1 MPGDIFLN
9 RNRFTEIIFRYP
21 CPQRVLIVT
30 DGGLGFNPADGGG
43 LTEFMSVIQTGG
55 HTLSTAHRSGDAF
68 ATIPGSFNFHT
79 AATPVT
85 VANYDQIWMFGINA
99 TPLGVNERTVIELF
113 MKNGGGVFATGDHS
127 NLGFGMGAH
136 VPRVRHMRNWS
147 GIPMSSPQRLDTV
160 IDPGTNNIKEF
171 QDQADAIAQR
181 IYPVFFSN
189 GGPDSSPSSWAV
201 HPVLRHASGAVDFLP
216 DHPHESEC
224 LAPTPGPGNFSAF
237 EEWPAPIGGG
247 SRIAP
252 VVAAVSMS
260 AGRFVTDSLKPPV
273 YPRSFGAI
281 SAYDGDPAHVGRIVC
296 DATWHHFVNINLNGE
311 DAGNDPLTGLPRQ
324 GLKPGGVPTP
334 EYLKIQAYFRNTVR
348 WLAPRNRRY
357 CWPFVIAAIAR
368 FDMEA
373 LELQLPHPH
382 PCPWDPLV
390 KIGRTM
396 QDVIDGQFGPGT
408 MASVVDDMLGTL
420 GEGSGLEALLDSRKL
435 AQRKDGVESLLPVAD
450 MRRAVF
456 ASLVN
461 LLAAKLPRNEREL
474 EAIMKDHD
482 RVALE
487 LIGESLQAAEAAIG
501 EQLQRALKDAGN
513 DFALLGKRPA
523 AQSVAANRKQLAAQV
538 IKRTV
543 KPGPARKAKAPAK
556 KAPR

>member
-30 DGGLGFNPADGGG
+30 DGGLGFDPANGGG
-43 LTEFMSVIQTGG
+43 LTEFISVIQASG
-55 HTLSTAHRSGDAF
+55 HTISTAHRSGDAF

-79 AATPVT
+79 ATMPVT

-99 TPLGVNERTVIELF
+99 TPLDANEQIKVEKF
-113 MKNGGGVFATGDHS
+113 MKDGGGVFATGDHS
-127 NLGFGMGAH
+127 SLGFGMGAH
-136 VPRVRHMRNWS
+136 LPRVRHMRNWS
-147 GIPMSSPQRLDTV
+147 SIPMSSPQRLDTV

-237 EEWPAPIGGG
+237 EEWPAPLAGGG
-247 SRIAP
+247 RIAP

-260 AGRFVTDSLKPPV
+260 AGRFVTDTLKPPV
-273 YPRSFGAI
+273 FPRSFGAI

-296 DATWHHFVNINLNGE
+296 DATWHHFVNINLNGTG
-311 DAGNDPLTGLPRQ
+311 AGNDPLTGLPRQ

-334 EYLKIQAYFRNTVR
+334 EYLKIQAYYRNTVR

-357 CWPFVIAAIAR
+357 CWPFLIAAIAR

-390 KIGRTM
+390 KIGGTM
-396 QDVIDGQFGPGT
+396 QDVIDGQFGAGT
-408 MASVVDDMLGTL
+408 VALVVDDILGTL
-420 GEGSGLEALLDSRKL
+420 GEGSGLAALLDSRQL
-435 AQRKDGVESLLPVAD
+435 AQRKAGVESLLPVAD

-461 LLAAKLPRNEREL
+461 LLADKLPRNEREL

-487 LIGESLQAAEAAIG
+487 LIGESLKAAEAAIAV
-501 EQLQRALKDAGN
+501 QLERALKDAGN
-513 DFALLGKRPA
+513 DFSMLGKRPA
-523 AQSVAANRKQLAAQV
+523 AQSIAVNRKLLAAQV
-538 IKRTV
+538 V
-543 KPGPARKAKAPAK
+543 KPRSATKAKAPAK
-556 KAPR
+556 KKAR

>member
-1 MPGDIFLN
+1 MPGDIFIN
-9 RNRFTEIIFRYP
+9 RNRFVDVIFRYP
-21 CPQRVLIVT
+21 CPQRVLIVA
-30 DGGLGFNPADGGG
+30 DGGLGFNPADDFG
-43 LTEFMSVIQTGG
+43 LTEFISVIQASG
-55 HTLSTAHRSGDAF
+55 HTISTAHRTGDAF
-68 ATIPGSFNFHT
+68 ATIPGGFNFHT
-79 AATPVT
+79 AATSVT
-85 VANYDQIWMFGINA
+85 VANYDQIWMFGISG
-99 TPLGVNERTVIELF
+99 TPLDADEQIKLEKF
-113 MKNGGGVFATGDHS
+113 MKDGGGVFATGDHS
-127 NLGFGMGAH
+127 SLGFGMGAH
-136 VPRVRHMRNWS
+136 LPRVRHMRNWS
-147 GIPMSSPQRLDTV
+147 SIPMSSPQRLDTV

-181 IYPVFFSN
+181 MYPVFFSN
-189 GGPDSSPSSWAV
+189 GGPDTSPSSWAV
-201 HPVLRHASGAVDFLP
+201 HPVLRHASGAVDVLP

-237 EEWPAPIGGG
+237 EEWPAPLAGGG
-247 SRIAP
+247 RIAP

-296 DATWHHFVNINLNGE
+296 DATWHHFVNINLNGTG
-311 DAGNDPLTGLPRQ
+311 AGNDPLTGLPRQ

-334 EYLKIQAYFRNTVR
+334 EYLKIQTYYRNTVR

-357 CWPFVIAAIAR
+357 CWPFLVAAIAR

-396 QDVIDGQFGPGT
+396 QDVIDGQFGIGT
-408 MASVVDDMLGTL
+408 VASVVDDILATL
-420 GEGSGLEALLDSRKL
+420 GEGSGLAALLDSRSL
-435 AQRKDGVESLLPVAD
+435 AQRKEGVESLLPVAD

-461 LLAAKLPRNEREL
+461 LLADKLPRNEREL

-487 LIGESLQAAEAAIG
+487 LIGESLKAAEAAIAV
-501 EQLQRALKDAGN
+501 QLERALKDAGN

-523 AQSVAANRKQLAAQV
+523 AQSVAANRKLLAAQA
-538 IKRTV
+538 IKPRPV
-543 KPGPARKAKAPAK
+543 RGKAPAK
-556 KAPR
+556 KKPR

>member
-21 CPQRVLIVT
+21 CPQRVLIVA
-30 DGGLGFNPADGGG
+30 DGGLGFNPADDFG
-43 LTEFMSVIQTGG
+43 LTEFISVIQASG
-55 HTLSTAHRSGDAF
+55 HTISTAHRTGDPF
-68 ATIPGSFNFHT
+68 ATIPGNFNFNT
-79 AATPVT
+79 AAIAVT
-85 VANYDQIWMFGINA
+85 TANYDQIWMFGISG
-99 TPLGVNERTVIELF
+99 TPLLAAEQTRIEAF
-113 MKNGGGVFATGDHS
+113 MQAGGGVFATGDHS
-127 NLGFGMGAH
+127 SLGFGMGAH
-136 VPRVRHMRNWS
+136 IPRVRRMRNWS
-147 GIPMSSPQRLDTV
+147 TIPMTSPQRLDTV

-189 GGPDSSPSSWAV
+189 GGPDSSPSTWAV

-281 SAYDGDPAHVGRIVC
+281 SAYDGDPAQVGRIVC
-296 DATWHHFVNINLNGE
+296 DATWHHFVNINLNGTG
-311 DAGNDPLTGLPRQ
+311 AGNDPLTGLPRQ

-334 EYLKIQAYFRNTVR
+334 EYLKIQAYYRNTVR

-357 CWPFVIAAIAR
+357 CWPFLIAAIAR

-382 PCPWDPLV
+382 PCPWDPLI

-396 QDVIDGQFGPGT
+396 QDVIDGQFGAGT
-408 MASVVDDMLGTL
+408 VTSVVDDILATL
-420 GEGSGLEALLDSRKL
+420 GEGSGLAALLDSRSL
-435 AQRKDGVESLLPVAD
+435 SQRKEGLANLLPVAD

-461 LLAAKLPRNEREL
+461 LLADKLPRNEREL

-482 RVALE
+482 RIALD
-487 LIGESLQAAEAAIG
+487 LIGESLQAAEAAIAV
-501 EQLQRALKDAGN
+501 ELERALREAGS
-513 DFALLGKRPA
+513 DVSLLGKRPVV
-523 AQSVAANRKQLAAQV
+523 QSVTANRKRLAAQA
-538 IKRTV
+538 I
-543 KPGPARKAKAPAK
+543 KPGRIPVRKAKAAK
-556 KAPR
+556 KKTPR

>member
-43 LTEFMSVIQTGG
+43 LTEFISVIQASG
-55 HTLSTAHRSGDAF
+55 HAISTAHRTGDPF

-85 VANYDQIWMFGINA
+85 VANYDQIWMFGISG
-99 TPLGVNERTVIELF
+99 TPLDANEQIKVEKF
-113 MKNGGGVFATGDHS
+113 MKDGGGVFATGDHS
-127 NLGFGMGAH
+127 SLGFGMGAH
-136 VPRVRHMRNWS
+136 IPRVRYMRNWS
-147 GIPMSSPQRLDTV
+147 SIPMTSPQRLDTV

-189 GGPDSSPSSWAV
+189 GGPASSPSSWAV

-237 EEWPAPIGGG
+237 EEWPAPISGG

-260 AGRFVTDSLKPPV
+260 AGRFVTDTLKPPV

-281 SAYDGDPAHVGRIVC
+281 SAYDGDPAQVGRIVC
-296 DATWHHFVNINLNGE
+296 DATWHHFVNINLNGMG
-311 DAGNDPLTGLPRQ
+311 AGNDPLTGLPRQ

-334 EYLKIQAYFRNTVR
+334 EYLKIQAYYRNTVR

-357 CWPFVIAAIAR
+357 CWPFLVAAIAR

-382 PCPWDPLV
+382 PCPWDPLI

-396 QDVIDGQFGPGT
+396 QDVIDGQFGVGT
-408 MASVVDDMLGTL
+408 VASVVDDILATL
-420 GEGSGLEALLDSRKL
+420 GEDSGLAALLHSHHL
-435 AQRKDGVESLLPVAD
+435 AQRKDGVDTLLPVAD

-461 LLAAKLPRNEREL
+461 LLADKLPRNEREL

-487 LIGESLQAAEAAIG
+487 LIGESLKAAEAAIA
-501 EQLQRALKDAGN
+501 EQLERALSEAGS
-513 DFALLGKRPA
+513 DFSLLGKRPVVK
-523 AQSVAANRKQLAAQV
+523 SVAANRKRLAALA
-538 IKRTV
+538 V
-543 KPGPARKAKAPAK
+543 KPGPSPVRKPKTPARKKS
-556 KAPR
+556 R